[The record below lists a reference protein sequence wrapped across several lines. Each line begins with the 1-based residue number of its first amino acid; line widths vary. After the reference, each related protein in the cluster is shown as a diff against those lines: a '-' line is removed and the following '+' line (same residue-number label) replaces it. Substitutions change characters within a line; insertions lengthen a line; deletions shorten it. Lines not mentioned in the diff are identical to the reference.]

1 MNQKEV
7 SLLNYLISERIL
19 FFKTNIVREE
29 ILL

>member
-7 SLLNYLISERIL
+7 SLLNYSISERIL